1 MSFPR
6 RKYWNEYMKAY
17 QACLSATSTTDSP
30 WYAVPADDKRN
41 TRLIISQIILG
52 TLKGLKMEYPKLTKE
67 HRKEL
72 QELRKLLAK

>member
-1 MSFPR
+1 
-6 RKYWNEYMKAY
+6 MKAY

-41 TRLIISQIILG
+41 TRLIISQIILD
-52 TLKGLKMEYPKLTKE
+52 TLQSLKMEYPKLTKE
-67 HRKEL
+67 QRKEL